1 MKNQAKTHIDGT
13 EFDTQIAIII
23 PAIRAAAEQELGRR
37 LITQTVEMVLDEFPS
52 EEIDL
57 ILPDAQSITSIKYLD
72 DSGVEQTL
80 AGSVYALDADST
92 PSRVLLKYGQAWPS
106 TQDVQNA
113 VRVRFVVGYGD
124 AAAVPSNVK
133 LWIIAQCCA
142 ALKGELTAAGHRVV
156 GVTVTTFGVDG
167 APVDARGTLL
177 YPIISWKCPRTAA
190 VMANRVGVRV

>member
-1 MKNQAKTHIDGT
+1 MPLITIAAPATEPVTSAEVKSSARIDGA

-52 EEIDL
+52 EEIGL

-72 DSGVEQTL
+72 DSGIEQTL

-106 TQDVQNA
+106 TQEVPNA

-142 ALKGELTAAGHRVV
+142 ALDNQVPLPWIDRLLDADRVHSC
-156 GVTVTTFGVDG
+156 G
-167 APVDARGTLL
+167 
-177 YPIISWKCPRTAA
+177 
-190 VMANRVGVRV
+190 